1 MADVDMGDFP
11 TIENG
16 ISHAGTKRK
25 AEGDPD
31 ESSAPRRIKVSEL
44 SAAAFA
50 TLDHIC
56 GLRPMLT

>member
-1 MADVDMGDFP
+1 MADVDMGGVP
-11 TIENG
+11 TIDNG

-25 AEGDPD
+25 AESDPD

-50 TLDHIC
+50 TLITDVAYLPC
-56 GLRPMLT
+56 